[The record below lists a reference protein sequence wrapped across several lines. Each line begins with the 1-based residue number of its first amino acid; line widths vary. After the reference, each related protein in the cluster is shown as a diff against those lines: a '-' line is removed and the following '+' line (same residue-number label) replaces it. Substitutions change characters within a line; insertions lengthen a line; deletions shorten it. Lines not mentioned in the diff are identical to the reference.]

1 MAATTTKGGR
11 TPPTTRSPGE
21 REEEETVGRSY
32 DDRWRMEPYDAE
44 IDEAPTGG
52 AEDCTGDGDHG
63 GEHHGREA
71 LDGA

>member
-1 MAATTTKGGR
+1 MAVAA
-11 TPPTTRSPGE
+11 
-21 REEEETVGRSY
+21 
-32 DDRWRMEPYDAE
+32 AE

-63 GEHHGREA
+63 GDHGREA

>member
-1 MAATTTKGGR
+1 
-11 TPPTTRSPGE
+11 
-21 REEEETVGRSY
+21 VGRSY